1 MPSKARI
8 LNGDNESEIDECV
21 NTLRAGSVIGIP
33 TETVYGLAAIATNK
47 SAINLV
53 FAIKERPTS
62 HPLIL
67 HIADVSMLDDW
78 ATNISS
84 DVRVLCKKFWPG
96 PLTLILHKSDK
107 VLTEVTGG
115 RNTVAIR
122 CPNHSVTTKLL
133 KKLNDA
139 VVAPSANKFGKVS
152 PTTAQH
158 VVNDLGSDISI
169 VLDGG
174 ECSIGLESTI
184 IDCTTTPPQLLRTG
198 AITADQIMQE
208 CNITVVEAFGES
220 RAPGMLEK
228 HYAPMCRVV
237 LVSSSQDGLVE
248 AQRYVADGFK
258 VRLLDLNE
266 DLEMFARLLYSS
278 LRIADKDG
286 INVAIVVRAP
296 MKGIGLAI
304 NERLEKAANSF
315 LK

>member
-1 MPSKARI
+1 MPSKVRI
-8 LNGDNESEIDECV
+8 LDGNNESEIDECV
-21 NTLRAGSVIGIP
+21 KALRAGSVIGIP
-33 TETVYGLAAIATNK
+33 TETVYGLAAIATNS

-53 FAIKERPTS
+53 FTIKERPTS

-84 DVRVLCKKFWPG
+84 EARALCKKFWPG

-115 RNTVAIR
+115 RDTVAIR

-152 PTTAQH
+152 PTTAKH

-174 ECSIGLESTI
+174 DCSIGLESTI

-198 AITADQIMQE
+198 AITAEQILRE
-208 CNITVVEAFGES
+208 CNITVVSASGES

-228 HYAPMCRVV
+228 HYAPVCRVV
-237 LVSSSQDGLVE
+237 LVSSSQEGLIE

-258 VRLLDLNE
+258 VRLLDLTE
-266 DLEMFARLLYSS
+266 DLDMFARLLYSS
-278 LRIADKDG
+278 LRTADKDG
-286 INVAIVVRAP
+286 ITVAIVVRAP
-296 MKGIGLAI
+296 MKGIGFAI

-315 LK
+315 LQ

>member
-1 MPSKARI
+1 MPSKVRI
-8 LNGDNESEIDECV
+8 LDGNNESEIDECV
-21 NTLRAGSVIGIP
+21 KALRAGSVIGIP
-33 TETVYGLAAIATNK
+33 TETVYGLAAIATNS

-53 FAIKERPTS
+53 FTTKERPTS

-84 DVRVLCKKFWPG
+84 EARALCKKFWPG

-115 RNTVAIR
+115 RDTVAIR

-152 PTTAQH
+152 PTTAKH

-174 ECSIGLESTI
+174 DCSIGLESTI

-198 AITADQIMQE
+198 AITAEQILRE
-208 CNITVVEAFGES
+208 CNITVVSASGES

-228 HYAPMCRVV
+228 HYAPVCRVV
-237 LVSSSQDGLVE
+237 LVSSSQEGLIE

-258 VRLLDLNE
+258 VRLLDLTE
-266 DLEMFARLLYSS
+266 DLDMFARLLYSS
-278 LRIADKDG
+278 LRTADKDG
-286 INVAIVVRAP
+286 ITVAIVVRAP
-296 MKGIGLAI
+296 MKGIGFAI

>member
-8 LNGDNESEIDECV
+8 LDGNNESEIDECV
-21 NTLRAGSVIGIP
+21 KALRAGSVIGIP
-33 TETVYGLAAIATNK
+33 TETVYGLAAIATNS

-53 FAIKERPTS
+53 FTTKERPTS

-84 DVRVLCKKFWPG
+84 EARALCKKFWPG

-115 RNTVAIR
+115 RDTVAIR

-152 PTTAQH
+152 PTTAKH

-174 ECSIGLESTI
+174 DCSIGLESTI

-198 AITADQIMQE
+198 AITAEHILRE
-208 CNITVVEAFGES
+208 CNITVVAASGES

-228 HYAPMCRVV
+228 HYAPVCRVV
-237 LVSSSQDGLVE
+237 LVSSSQEGLIE

-258 VRLLDLNE
+258 VRLLDLTE
-266 DLEMFARLLYSS
+266 DLDMFARLLYSS
-278 LRIADKDG
+278 LRTADKDG
-286 INVAIVVRAP
+286 ITVAIVVRAP
-296 MKGIGLAI
+296 MKGIGFAI

>member
-8 LNGDNESEIDECV
+8 LDGNNESEIDECV
-21 NTLRAGSVIGIP
+21 KALRAGSVIGIP
-33 TETVYGLAAIATNK
+33 TETVYGLAAIATNS

-53 FAIKERPTS
+53 FTTKERPTS

-84 DVRVLCKKFWPG
+84 EARALCKKFWPG

-115 RNTVAIR
+115 RDTVAIR

-152 PTTAQH
+152 PTTAKH

-174 ECSIGLESTI
+174 DCSIGLESTI

-198 AITADQIMQE
+198 AITAEQILRE
-208 CNITVVEAFGES
+208 CNITVVSASGES

-228 HYAPMCRVV
+228 HYAPVCRVV
-237 LVSSSQDGLVE
+237 LVSSSQEGLIE

-258 VRLLDLNE
+258 VRLLDLTE
-266 DLEMFARLLYSS
+266 DLDIFARLLYSS
-278 LRIADKDG
+278 LRTADKDG
-286 INVAIVVRAP
+286 ITVAIVVRAP
-296 MKGIGLAI
+296 MKGIGFAI

-315 LK
+315 LQ

>member
-1 MPSKARI
+1 VPSKARI
-8 LNGDNESEIDECV
+8 LDGNSESEIDECIEM
-21 NTLRAGSVIGIP
+21 LRAGSVIGIP
-33 TETVYGLAAIATNK
+33 TETVYGLAAIATNS

-53 FAIKERPTS
+53 FTTKERPTS

-84 DVRVLCKKFWPG
+84 ETRALCKKFWPG

-115 RNTVAIR
+115 RDTVAIR

-152 PTTAQH
+152 PTTAKH

-174 ECSIGLESTI
+174 DCSIGLESTI

-198 AITADQIMQE
+198 AITAEQILRE
-208 CNITVVEAFGES
+208 CNITVVSASGES

-228 HYAPMCRVV
+228 HYAPVCRVV
-237 LVSSSQDGLVE
+237 LVSSSQEGLIE

-258 VRLLDLNE
+258 VRLLDLTE
-266 DLEMFARLLYSS
+266 DLDMFARLLYSS
-278 LRIADKDG
+278 LRTADKDG
-286 INVAIVVRAP
+286 ITVAIVVRAP
-296 MKGIGLAI
+296 MKGIGFAI

>member
-8 LNGDNESEIDECV
+8 LDGNSESEIDECV
-21 NTLRAGSVIGIP
+21 EMLRAGSVIGIP
-33 TETVYGLAAIATNK
+33 TETVYGLAAIATNS

-53 FAIKERPTS
+53 FTIKERPTS

-84 DVRVLCKKFWPG
+84 EARALCKKFWPG

-115 RNTVAIR
+115 RDTVAIR

-152 PTTAQH
+152 PTTAKH

-174 ECSIGLESTI
+174 DCSIGLESTI

-198 AITADQIMQE
+198 AITAEQILRE
-208 CNITVVEAFGES
+208 CNITVVSASGES

-228 HYAPMCRVV
+228 HYAPVCRVV
-237 LVSSSQDGLVE
+237 LVSSSQEGLIE

-258 VRLLDLNE
+258 VRLLDLTE
-266 DLEMFARLLYSS
+266 DLDMFARLLYSS
-278 LRIADKDG
+278 LRTADKDG
-286 INVAIVVRAP
+286 ITVAIVVRAP
-296 MKGIGLAI
+296 MKGIGFAI

-315 LK
+315 LQ

>member
-1 MPSKARI
+1 MPSRARI
-8 LNGDNESEIDECV
+8 LDGKRESEIDECV
-21 NTLRAGSVIGIP
+21 NTLRDGSVIGIP
-33 TETVYGLAAIATNK
+33 TETVYGLAAIATNS

-84 DVRVLCKKFWPG
+84 EARALCKQFWPG

-115 RNTVAIR
+115 RSTVAIR

-174 ECSIGLESTI
+174 DCSIGLESTI

-198 AITADQIMQE
+198 AITAEQIMQE
-208 CNITVVEAFGES
+208 CNITVAEASGES

-237 LVSSSQDGLVE
+237 LVSSSQEGLIE
-248 AQRYVADGFK
+248 AHRYVADGFK

-266 DLEMFARLLYSS
+266 DLDMFARLLYSS
-278 LRIADKDG
+278 LRTADKDG
-286 INVAIVVRAP
+286 INIAVVVRAP

-315 LK
+315 LQ

>member
-8 LNGDNESEIDECV
+8 LDGNNESEIDECV
-21 NTLRAGSVIGIP
+21 KALRAGSVIGIP
-33 TETVYGLAAIATNK
+33 TETVYGLAAIATNS

-53 FAIKERPTS
+53 FTTKERPTS

-84 DVRVLCKKFWPG
+84 EARALCKKFWPG

-115 RNTVAIR
+115 RDTVAIR

-152 PTTAQH
+152 PTTAKH

-174 ECSIGLESTI
+174 DCSIGLESTI

-198 AITADQIMQE
+198 AITAEQILRE
-208 CNITVVEAFGES
+208 CNITVVAASGES

-228 HYAPMCRVV
+228 HYAPVCRVV
-237 LVSSSQDGLVE
+237 LVSSSQEGLIE

-258 VRLLDLNE
+258 VRLLDLTE
-266 DLEMFARLLYSS
+266 DLDMFARLLYSS
-278 LRIADKDG
+278 LRTADKDG
-286 INVAIVVRAP
+286 ITVAIVVRAP
-296 MKGIGLAI
+296 MKGIGFAI

-315 LK
+315 LQ

>member
-1 MPSKARI
+1 MPSKVRI
-8 LNGDNESEIDECV
+8 LDGNNESEIDECV
-21 NTLRAGSVIGIP
+21 KALRAGSVIGIP
-33 TETVYGLAAIATNK
+33 TETVYGLAAIATNS

-84 DVRVLCKKFWPG
+84 EARALCKKFWPG

-115 RNTVAIR
+115 RDTVAIR

-152 PTTAQH
+152 PTTAKH

-174 ECSIGLESTI
+174 DCSIGLESTI

-198 AITADQIMQE
+198 AITAEHILRE
-208 CNITVVEAFGES
+208 CNITVVAASGES

-228 HYAPMCRVV
+228 HYAPVCRVV
-237 LVSSSQDGLVE
+237 LVSSSQEGLIE

-258 VRLLDLNE
+258 VRLLDLTE
-266 DLEMFARLLYSS
+266 DLDKFARLLYSS
-278 LRIADKDG
+278 LRTADKDG

-296 MKGIGLAI
+296 MKGIGFAI

>member
-84 DVRVLCKKFWPG
+84 EARALCKKFWPG

-115 RNTVAIR
+115 RDTVAIR

-152 PTTAQH
+152 PTTAKH

-174 ECSIGLESTI
+174 DCSIGLESTI

-198 AITADQIMQE
+198 AITAEQILRE
-208 CNITVVEAFGES
+208 CNITVVAASGES

-228 HYAPMCRVV
+228 HYAPVCRVV
-237 LVSSSQDGLVE
+237 LVSSSQEGLIE

-258 VRLLDLNE
+258 VRLLDLTE
-266 DLEMFARLLYSS
+266 DLDMFARLLYSS
-278 LRIADKDG
+278 LRTADKDG
-286 INVAIVVRAP
+286 ITVAIVVRAP
-296 MKGIGLAI
+296 MKGIGFAI

-315 LK
+315 LQ

>member
-33 TETVYGLAAIATNK
+33 TETVYGLAAIATNS

-53 FAIKERPTS
+53 FTIKERPTS

-84 DVRVLCKKFWPG
+84 EARALCKKFWPG

-115 RNTVAIR
+115 RDTVAIR

-152 PTTAQH
+152 PTTAKH

-174 ECSIGLESTI
+174 DCSIGLESTI

-198 AITADQIMQE
+198 AITAEHILQE
-208 CNITVVEAFGES
+208 CNITVVAASGES

-228 HYAPMCRVV
+228 HYAPVCRVV
-237 LVSSSQDGLVE
+237 LVSSSQEGLVE

-258 VRLLDLNE
+258 VRLLDLTE
-266 DLEMFARLLYSS
+266 DLDMFARLLYSS
-278 LRIADKDG
+278 LRTADKDG
-286 INVAIVVRAP
+286 ITVAIVVRAP
-296 MKGIGLAI
+296 MNGMGFAI

-315 LK
+315 LQ

>member
-8 LNGDNESEIDECV
+8 LDGNNESEIDECV
-21 NTLRAGSVIGIP
+21 KALRAGSVIGIP
-33 TETVYGLAAIATNK
+33 TETVYGLAAIATNS

-53 FAIKERPTS
+53 FTTKERPTS

-84 DVRVLCKKFWPG
+84 EARALCKKFWPG

-107 VLTEVTGG
+107 VLTEVTGD
-115 RNTVAIR
+115 RDTVAIR

-152 PTTAQH
+152 PTTAKH

-174 ECSIGLESTI
+174 DCSIGLESTI

-198 AITADQIMQE
+198 AITAEHILRE
-208 CNITVVEAFGES
+208 CNITVVAASGES

-228 HYAPMCRVV
+228 HYAPVCRVV
-237 LVSSSQDGLVE
+237 LVSSSQEGLIE

-258 VRLLDLNE
+258 VRLLDLTE
-266 DLEMFARLLYSS
+266 DLDKFARLLYSS
-278 LRIADKDG
+278 LRTADKDG

-296 MKGIGLAI
+296 MKGIGFAI

-315 LK
+315 LQ

>member
-8 LNGDNESEIDECV
+8 LDGNSESEIDECV
-21 NTLRAGSVIGIP
+21 KALRAGSVIGIP
-33 TETVYGLAAIATNK
+33 TETVYGLAAIATNS

-53 FAIKERPTS
+53 FTIKERPTS

-84 DVRVLCKKFWPG
+84 EARALCKKFWPG

-115 RNTVAIR
+115 RDTVAIR

-152 PTTAQH
+152 PTTAKH

-174 ECSIGLESTI
+174 DCSIGLESTI

-198 AITADQIMQE
+198 AITAEQILRE
-208 CNITVVEAFGES
+208 CNITVVSASGES

-228 HYAPMCRVV
+228 HYAPVCRVV
-237 LVSSSQDGLVE
+237 LVSSSQEGLIE

-258 VRLLDLNE
+258 VRLLDLTE
-266 DLEMFARLLYSS
+266 DLDMFARLLYSS
-278 LRIADKDG
+278 LRTADKDG

-296 MKGIGLAI
+296 MKGIGFAI

>member
-1 MPSKARI
+1 MPSKVRI
-8 LNGDNESEIDECV
+8 LDGNNESKIDECV
-21 NTLRAGSVIGIP
+21 ETLRAGSVIGIP
-33 TETVYGLAAIATNK
+33 TETVYGLAAIATNS
-47 SAINLV
+47 SAVNLI

-78 ATNISS
+78 ATNVSS
-84 DVRVLCKKFWPG
+84 ETRALCKQFWPG
-96 PLTLILHKSDK
+96 PLTVILHKSDK
-107 VLTEVTGG
+107 VLSEVTGG
-115 RNTVAIR
+115 RDTVAIR
-122 CPNHSVTTKLL
+122 CPNHSVTTNLL

-184 IDCTTTPPQLLRTG
+184 IDCTTIPPQLLRAG
-198 AITADQIMQE
+198 AITAEQIMQE
-208 CNITVVEAFGES
+208 CNITVVEASGES

-228 HYAPMCRVV
+228 HYAPVCRVV
-237 LVSSSQDGLVE
+237 LVSSSQEGLVQ

-266 DLEMFARLLYSS
+266 DLDMFARRLYSS
-278 LRIADKDG
+278 LRTADKDG

-304 NERLEKAANSF
+304 NERLEKATNSS
-315 LK
+315 LQ

>member
-1 MPSKARI
+1 MPSRARI
-8 LNGDNESEIDECV
+8 LDGKRESEIDECV
-21 NTLRAGSVIGIP
+21 NTLRDGSVIGIP
-33 TETVYGLAAIATNK
+33 TETVYGLAAIATNS

-84 DVRVLCKKFWPG
+84 EARALCKQFWPG

-115 RNTVAIR
+115 RSTVAIR

-174 ECSIGLESTI
+174 DCSIGLESTI

-198 AITADQIMQE
+198 AITAEQIMQE
-208 CNITVVEAFGES
+208 CNITVAEASGES

-237 LVSSSQDGLVE
+237 LVSSSQEGLIE
-248 AQRYVADGFK
+248 AHRYVADGFK

-266 DLEMFARLLYSS
+266 DLDMFARLLYSS
-278 LRIADKDG
+278 LRTADKDG
-286 INVAIVVRAP
+286 INVAVVVRAP

-315 LK
+315 LQ

>member
-8 LNGDNESEIDECV
+8 LDGNSESEIDECV
-21 NTLRAGSVIGIP
+21 EMLRAGSVIGIP
-33 TETVYGLAAIATNK
+33 TETVYGLAAIATNS

-53 FAIKERPTS
+53 FTTKERPTS

-84 DVRVLCKKFWPG
+84 EARALCKKFWPG

-115 RNTVAIR
+115 RDTVAIR

-152 PTTAQH
+152 PTTAKH

-174 ECSIGLESTI
+174 DCSIGLESTI

-198 AITADQIMQE
+198 AITAEQILRE
-208 CNITVVEAFGES
+208 CNITVVSASGES

-228 HYAPMCRVV
+228 HYAPVCRVV
-237 LVSSSQDGLVE
+237 LVSSSQEGLIE

-258 VRLLDLNE
+258 VRLLDLTE
-266 DLEMFARLLYSS
+266 DLDIFARLLYSS
-278 LRIADKDG
+278 LRTADKDG

-296 MKGIGLAI
+296 MKGIGFAI

>member
-8 LNGDNESEIDECV
+8 LDGNNESEIDECV
-21 NTLRAGSVIGIP
+21 KALRAGSVIGIP
-33 TETVYGLAAIATNK
+33 TETVYGLAAIATNS

-53 FAIKERPTS
+53 FTIKERPTS

-84 DVRVLCKKFWPG
+84 EARALCKKFWPG

-115 RNTVAIR
+115 RDTVAIR

-152 PTTAQH
+152 PTTAKH

-174 ECSIGLESTI
+174 DCSIGLESTI

-198 AITADQIMQE
+198 AITAEQILRE
-208 CNITVVEAFGES
+208 CNITVVSASGES

-228 HYAPMCRVV
+228 HYAPVCRVV
-237 LVSSSQDGLVE
+237 LVSSSQEGLIE

-266 DLEMFARLLYSS
+266 DLDKFARLLYSS
-278 LRIADKDG
+278 LRTADKDG

-296 MKGIGLAI
+296 MNGMGFAI

-315 LK
+315 LQ

>member
-8 LNGDNESEIDECV
+8 LDGNNESEIDECV
-21 NTLRAGSVIGIP
+21 KALRAGSVIGIP
-33 TETVYGLAAIATNK
+33 TETVYGLAAIATNS

-53 FAIKERPTS
+53 FTIKERPTS

-84 DVRVLCKKFWPG
+84 EARALCKKFWPG

-115 RNTVAIR
+115 RDTVAIR

-152 PTTAQH
+152 PTTAKH

-174 ECSIGLESTI
+174 DCSIGLESTI

-198 AITADQIMQE
+198 AITAEQILRE
-208 CNITVVEAFGES
+208 CNITVVSASGES

-228 HYAPMCRVV
+228 HYAPVCRVV
-237 LVSSSQDGLVE
+237 LVSSSQEGLIE

-258 VRLLDLNE
+258 VRLLDLTE
-266 DLEMFARLLYSS
+266 DLDMFARLLYSS
-278 LRIADKDG
+278 LRTADKDG
-286 INVAIVVRAP
+286 ITVAIVVRAP
-296 MKGIGLAI
+296 MKGIGFAI

>member
-1 MPSKARI
+1 VPSKARI
-8 LNGDNESEIDECV
+8 LDGNSESEIDECV
-21 NTLRAGSVIGIP
+21 EMLRAGSVIGIP
-33 TETVYGLAAIATNK
+33 TETVYGLAAIATNS

-53 FAIKERPTS
+53 FTTKERPTS

-84 DVRVLCKKFWPG
+84 EARALCKKFWPG

-115 RNTVAIR
+115 RDTVAIR

-152 PTTAQH
+152 PTTAKH

-174 ECSIGLESTI
+174 DCSIGLESTI

-198 AITADQIMQE
+198 AITAEQILRE
-208 CNITVVEAFGES
+208 CNITVVSASGES

-228 HYAPMCRVV
+228 HYAPVCRVV
-237 LVSSSQDGLVE
+237 LVSSSQEGLIE

-266 DLEMFARLLYSS
+266 DLDEFAPLLYSS
-278 LRIADKDG
+278 LRTADKDG

-296 MKGIGLAI
+296 MKGIGFAI

-315 LK
+315 LQ

>member
-8 LNGDNESEIDECV
+8 LDGNSESEIDECV
-21 NTLRAGSVIGIP
+21 EMLRAGSVIGIP
-33 TETVYGLAAIATNK
+33 TETVYGLAAIATNS

-53 FAIKERPTS
+53 FTIKERPTS

-84 DVRVLCKKFWPG
+84 EARALCKKFWPG

-115 RNTVAIR
+115 RDTVAIR

-152 PTTAQH
+152 PTTAKH

-174 ECSIGLESTI
+174 DCSIGLESTI

-198 AITADQIMQE
+198 AITAEQILRE
-208 CNITVVEAFGES
+208 CNITVVAASGES

-228 HYAPMCRVV
+228 HYAPVCRVV
-237 LVSSSQDGLVE
+237 LVSSSQEGLIE

-258 VRLLDLNE
+258 VRLLDLTE
-266 DLEMFARLLYSS
+266 DLDKFARLLYSS
-278 LRIADKDG
+278 LRTVDKDG

-296 MKGIGLAI
+296 MNGMGFAI

-315 LK
+315 LQ

>member
-8 LNGDNESEIDECV
+8 LDGNNESEIDECV
-21 NTLRAGSVIGIP
+21 KALRAGSVIGIP
-33 TETVYGLAAIATNK
+33 TETVYGLAAIATNS

-53 FAIKERPTS
+53 FTIKERPTS

-78 ATNISS
+78 ATNLSS
-84 DVRVLCKKFWPG
+84 EARALCKKFWPG

-115 RNTVAIR
+115 RDTVAIR

-152 PTTAQH
+152 PTTAKH

-174 ECSIGLESTI
+174 DCSIGLESTI

-198 AITADQIMQE
+198 AITAEQILRE
-208 CNITVVEAFGES
+208 CNITVVSASGES

-228 HYAPMCRVV
+228 HYAPVCRVV
-237 LVSSSQDGLVE
+237 LVSSSQEGLIE

-266 DLEMFARLLYSS
+266 DLDMFARLLYSS
-278 LRIADKDG
+278 LRTADKDG
-286 INVAIVVRAP
+286 ITVAIVVRAP
-296 MKGIGLAI
+296 MKGIGFAI

-315 LK
+315 LQ

>member
-8 LNGDNESEIDECV
+8 LDGNSESEIDECV
-21 NTLRAGSVIGIP
+21 EMLRAGSVIGIP
-33 TETVYGLAAIATNK
+33 TETVYGLAAIATNS

-53 FAIKERPTS
+53 FTTKERPTS

-84 DVRVLCKKFWPG
+84 EARALCKKFWPG

-115 RNTVAIR
+115 RDTVAIR

-152 PTTAQH
+152 PTTAKH

-174 ECSIGLESTI
+174 DCSIGLESTI

-198 AITADQIMQE
+198 AITAEQILRE
-208 CNITVVEAFGES
+208 CNITVVEASGES

-228 HYAPMCRVV
+228 HYAPVCRVV
-237 LVSSSQDGLVE
+237 LVSSSQEGLIE

-266 DLEMFARLLYSS
+266 DLDKFARLLYSS
-278 LRIADKDG
+278 LRTADKDG

-296 MKGIGLAI
+296 MKGIGFAI

>member
-8 LNGDNESEIDECV
+8 LDGNSESEIDECV
-21 NTLRAGSVIGIP
+21 EMLRAGSVIGIP
-33 TETVYGLAAIATNK
+33 TETVYGLAAIATNS

-53 FAIKERPTS
+53 FTTKERPTS

-84 DVRVLCKKFWPG
+84 EARALCKKFWPG

-115 RNTVAIR
+115 RDTVAIR

-152 PTTAQH
+152 PTTAKH

-174 ECSIGLESTI
+174 DCSIGLESTI

-198 AITADQIMQE
+198 AITAEQILRE
-208 CNITVVEAFGES
+208 CNITVVSASGES
-220 RAPGMLEK
+220 RAPGMLEM
-228 HYAPMCRVV
+228 HYAPVCRVV
-237 LVSSSQDGLVE
+237 LVSSSQEGLIE

-258 VRLLDLNE
+258 VRLLDLTE
-266 DLEMFARLLYSS
+266 DLDMFARLLYSS
-278 LRIADKDG
+278 LRTADKDG
-286 INVAIVVRAP
+286 ITVAIVVRAP
-296 MKGIGLAI
+296 MKGIGFAI

>member
-1 MPSKARI
+1 MPSKVRI
-8 LNGDNESEIDECV
+8 LDGNNESEIDECV
-21 NTLRAGSVIGIP
+21 KALRAGSVIGIP
-33 TETVYGLAAIATNK
+33 TETVYGLAAIATNS

-53 FAIKERPTS
+53 FTIKERPTS

-84 DVRVLCKKFWPG
+84 EARALCKKFWPG

-115 RNTVAIR
+115 RDTVAIR

-152 PTTAQH
+152 PTTAKH

-174 ECSIGLESTI
+174 DCSIGLESTI

-198 AITADQIMQE
+198 AITAEQILRE
-208 CNITVVEAFGES
+208 CNITVVSASGES

-228 HYAPMCRVV
+228 HYAPVCRVV
-237 LVSSSQDGLVE
+237 LVSSSQEGLIE

-258 VRLLDLNE
+258 VRLLDLTE
-266 DLEMFARLLYSS
+266 DLDKFARLLYSS
-278 LRIADKDG
+278 LRTADKDG

-296 MKGIGLAI
+296 MKGIGFAI

>member
-8 LNGDNESEIDECV
+8 LDGNSESEIDECV
-21 NTLRAGSVIGIP
+21 EMLRAGSVIGIP
-33 TETVYGLAAIATNK
+33 TETVYGLAAIATNS

-53 FAIKERPTS
+53 FTTKERPTS

-84 DVRVLCKKFWPG
+84 EARALCKKFWPG

-115 RNTVAIR
+115 RDTVAIR

-152 PTTAQH
+152 PTTAKH

-174 ECSIGLESTI
+174 DCSIGLESTI

-198 AITADQIMQE
+198 AITAEHILRE
-208 CNITVVEAFGES
+208 CNITVVAASGES

-228 HYAPMCRVV
+228 HYAPVCRVV
-237 LVSSSQDGLVE
+237 LVSSSQEGLIE

-258 VRLLDLNE
+258 VRLLDLTE
-266 DLEMFARLLYSS
+266 DLDKFARLLYSS
-278 LRIADKDG
+278 LRTADKDG

-296 MKGIGLAI
+296 MKGIGFAI

>member
-8 LNGDNESEIDECV
+8 LDGNNESEIDECV
-21 NTLRAGSVIGIP
+21 KALRAGSVIGIP
-33 TETVYGLAAIATNK
+33 TETVYGLAAIATNS

-53 FAIKERPTS
+53 FTTKERPTS

-84 DVRVLCKKFWPG
+84 EARALCKKFWPG

-115 RNTVAIR
+115 RDTVAIR

-152 PTTAQH
+152 PTTAKH

-174 ECSIGLESTI
+174 DCSIGLESTI

-198 AITADQIMQE
+198 AITAEHILRE
-208 CNITVVEAFGES
+208 CNITVVAASGES

-228 HYAPMCRVV
+228 HYAPVCRVV
-237 LVSSSQDGLVE
+237 LVSSSQEGLIE

-258 VRLLDLNE
+258 VRLLDLTE
-266 DLEMFARLLYSS
+266 DLDKFARLLYSS
-278 LRIADKDG
+278 LRTADKDG

-296 MKGIGLAI
+296 MKGIGFAI

-315 LK
+315 LQ

>member
-8 LNGDNESEIDECV
+8 LDGNNESEIDECV
-21 NTLRAGSVIGIP
+21 KALRAGSVIGIP
-33 TETVYGLAAIATNK
+33 TETVYGLAAIATNS

-53 FAIKERPTS
+53 FTIKERPTS

-84 DVRVLCKKFWPG
+84 EARALCKKFWPG

-115 RNTVAIR
+115 RDTVAIR
-122 CPNHSVTTKLL
+122 CPNHSATTKLL

-152 PTTAQH
+152 PTTAKH
-158 VVNDLGSDISI
+158 VVNDLGSDVSI

-174 ECSIGLESTI
+174 DCSIGLESTI

-198 AITADQIMQE
+198 AITAEQILRE
-208 CNITVVEAFGES
+208 CNITVVAASGES
-220 RAPGMLEK
+220 RASGMLEK
-228 HYAPMCRVV
+228 HYAPVCRVV
-237 LVSSSQDGLVE
+237 VVSSSQEGLIE

-258 VRLLDLNE
+258 VRLLDLTE
-266 DLEMFARLLYSS
+266 DLDKFARLLYSS
-278 LRIADKDG
+278 LRTADLDE

-296 MKGIGLAI
+296 MKGIGFAI

-315 LK
+315 LQ

>member
-8 LNGDNESEIDECV
+8 LDGNNESEIDECV
-21 NTLRAGSVIGIP
+21 KALRAGSVIGIP
-33 TETVYGLAAIATNK
+33 TETVYGLAAIATNS

-53 FAIKERPTS
+53 FTTKERPTS

-84 DVRVLCKKFWPG
+84 EARALCKKFWPG

-115 RNTVAIR
+115 RDTVAIR

-152 PTTAQH
+152 PTTAKH

-174 ECSIGLESTI
+174 DCSIGLESTI

-198 AITADQIMQE
+198 AITAEQILRE
-208 CNITVVEAFGES
+208 CNITVVSASGES

-228 HYAPMCRVV
+228 HYAPVCRVV
-237 LVSSSQDGLVE
+237 LVSSSQEGLIE

-258 VRLLDLNE
+258 VRLLDLTE
-266 DLEMFARLLYSS
+266 DLDKFARLLYSS
-278 LRIADKDG
+278 LRTADKDG
-286 INVAIVVRAP
+286 ITVAIVVRAP
-296 MKGIGLAI
+296 MKGIGFAI

-315 LK
+315 LQ

>member
-8 LNGDNESEIDECV
+8 LDGNSESEIDECV
-21 NTLRAGSVIGIP
+21 EMLRAGSVIGIP
-33 TETVYGLAAIATNK
+33 TETVYGLAAIATNS

-53 FAIKERPTS
+53 FTTKERPTS

-84 DVRVLCKKFWPG
+84 EARALCKKFWPG

-115 RNTVAIR
+115 RDTVAIR

-152 PTTAQH
+152 PTTAKH
-158 VVNDLGSDISI
+158 VVNDLGSNISI

-174 ECSIGLESTI
+174 DCSIGLESTI

-198 AITADQIMQE
+198 AITAEHILRE
-208 CNITVVEAFGES
+208 CNITVVAASGES

-228 HYAPMCRVV
+228 HYAPVCRVV
-237 LVSSSQDGLVE
+237 LVSSSQEGLIE

-266 DLEMFARLLYSS
+266 DLDKFARLLYSS
-278 LRIADKDG
+278 LRTADKDG

-296 MKGIGLAI
+296 MNGMGFAI

-315 LK
+315 LQ

>member
-8 LNGDNESEIDECV
+8 LDGNNESEIDECV
-21 NTLRAGSVIGIP
+21 KALRAGSVIGIP
-33 TETVYGLAAIATNK
+33 TETVYGLAAIATNS

-53 FAIKERPTS
+53 FTTKERPTS

-84 DVRVLCKKFWPG
+84 EARALCKKFWPG

-115 RNTVAIR
+115 RDTVAIR

-152 PTTAQH
+152 PTTAKH

-174 ECSIGLESTI
+174 DCSIGLESTI

-198 AITADQIMQE
+198 AITAEQIMQE
-208 CNITVVEAFGES
+208 CNITVVAASGES

-228 HYAPMCRVV
+228 HYAPVCRVV
-237 LVSSSQDGLVE
+237 LVSSSQEGLIE

-258 VRLLDLNE
+258 VRLLDLTE
-266 DLEMFARLLYSS
+266 DLDKFARLLYSS
-278 LRIADKDG
+278 LRTADKDG
-286 INVAIVVRAP
+286 ITVAIVVRAP
-296 MKGIGLAI
+296 MKGIGFAI

-315 LK
+315 LQ

>member
-8 LNGDNESEIDECV
+8 LDGNSESEIDECV
-21 NTLRAGSVIGIP
+21 EMLRAGSVIGIP
-33 TETVYGLAAIATNK
+33 TETVYGLAAIATNS

-53 FAIKERPTS
+53 FTTKERPTS

-84 DVRVLCKKFWPG
+84 EARALCKKFWPG

-115 RNTVAIR
+115 RDTVAIR

-152 PTTAQH
+152 PTTAKH
-158 VVNDLGSDISI
+158 VVNDLGSDISL

-174 ECSIGLESTI
+174 DCSIGLESTI

-198 AITADQIMQE
+198 AITAEQILRE
-208 CNITVVEAFGES
+208 CNITVVSASGES

-228 HYAPMCRVV
+228 HYAPVCRVV
-237 LVSSSQDGLVE
+237 LVSSSQEGLIE

-266 DLEMFARLLYSS
+266 DLDKFARLLYSS
-278 LRIADKDG
+278 LRTADKDG

>member
-8 LNGDNESEIDECV
+8 LDGNSESEIDECV
-21 NTLRAGSVIGIP
+21 EMLRAGSVIGIP
-33 TETVYGLAAIATNK
+33 TETVYGLAAIATNS

-53 FAIKERPTS
+53 FTIKERPTS

-84 DVRVLCKKFWPG
+84 EARALCKKFWPG

-115 RNTVAIR
+115 RDTVAIR

-152 PTTAQH
+152 PTTAKH

-174 ECSIGLESTI
+174 DCSIGLESTI

-198 AITADQIMQE
+198 AITAEQILRE
-208 CNITVVEAFGES
+208 CNITVVSASGES

-228 HYAPMCRVV
+228 HYAPVCRVV
-237 LVSSSQDGLVE
+237 LVSSSQEGLIE

-258 VRLLDLNE
+258 VRLLDLTE
-266 DLEMFARLLYSS
+266 DLDKFARLLYSS
-278 LRIADKDG
+278 LRTADKDG

-296 MKGIGLAI
+296 MKGIGFAI

>member
-8 LNGDNESEIDECV
+8 LDGNNESEIDECV
-21 NTLRAGSVIGIP
+21 KALRAGSVIGIP
-33 TETVYGLAAIATNK
+33 TETVYGLAAIATNS

-53 FAIKERPTS
+53 FTIKERPTS

-84 DVRVLCKKFWPG
+84 EARALCKKFWPG

-115 RNTVAIR
+115 RDTVAIR

-152 PTTAQH
+152 PTTAKH

-174 ECSIGLESTI
+174 DCSIGLESTI

-198 AITADQIMQE
+198 AITAEHILRE
-208 CNITVVEAFGES
+208 CNITVVAASGES

-228 HYAPMCRVV
+228 HYAPVCRVV
-237 LVSSSQDGLVE
+237 LVSSSQEGLIE

-266 DLEMFARLLYSS
+266 DLDKFARLLYSS
-278 LRIADKDG
+278 LRTADKDG

-296 MKGIGLAI
+296 MKGIGFAI

>member
-8 LNGDNESEIDECV
+8 LDGNNESEIDECV
-21 NTLRAGSVIGIP
+21 KALRAGSVIGIP
-33 TETVYGLAAIATNK
+33 TETVYGLAAIATNS

-53 FAIKERPTS
+53 FTTKERPTS

-84 DVRVLCKKFWPG
+84 EARALCKKFWPG

-115 RNTVAIR
+115 RDTVAIR

-152 PTTAQH
+152 PTTAKH

-174 ECSIGLESTI
+174 DCSIGLESTI

-198 AITADQIMQE
+198 AITAEQILRE
-208 CNITVVEAFGES
+208 CNITVVSASGES

-228 HYAPMCRVV
+228 HYAPVCRVV
-237 LVSSSQDGLVE
+237 LVSSSQEGLIE

-258 VRLLDLNE
+258 VRLLDLTE
-266 DLEMFARLLYSS
+266 DLDMFARLLYSS
-278 LRIADKDG
+278 LRTADKDG
-286 INVAIVVRAP
+286 ITVAIVVRAP
-296 MKGIGLAI
+296 MKGIGFAI

-315 LK
+315 LQ

>member
-8 LNGDNESEIDECV
+8 LDGNNESEIDECAKA
-21 NTLRAGSVIGIP
+21 LRAGSVIGIP
-33 TETVYGLAAIATNK
+33 TETVYGLAAIATNS

-53 FAIKERPTS
+53 FTIKERPTS

-84 DVRVLCKKFWPG
+84 EARALCKKFWPG

-115 RNTVAIR
+115 RDTVAIR

-152 PTTAQH
+152 PTTAKH

-174 ECSIGLESTI
+174 DCSIGLESTI

-198 AITADQIMQE
+198 AITAEQILRE
-208 CNITVVEAFGES
+208 CNITVVSASGES

-228 HYAPMCRVV
+228 HYAPVCRVV
-237 LVSSSQDGLVE
+237 LVSSSQEGLIE

-258 VRLLDLNE
+258 VRLLDLTE
-266 DLEMFARLLYSS
+266 DLDKFARLLYSS
-278 LRIADKDG
+278 LRTADKDG

-296 MKGIGLAI
+296 MKGIGFAI

>member
-1 MPSKARI
+1 MPSKVRI
-8 LNGDNESEIDECV
+8 LDGNNESEIDECV
-21 NTLRAGSVIGIP
+21 KALRAGSVIGIP
-33 TETVYGLAAIATNK
+33 TETVYGLAAIATNS

-53 FAIKERPTS
+53 FTIKERPTS

-84 DVRVLCKKFWPG
+84 EARALCKKFWPG

-115 RNTVAIR
+115 RDTVAIR

-152 PTTAQH
+152 PTTAKH

-174 ECSIGLESTI
+174 DCSIGLESTI

-198 AITADQIMQE
+198 AITAEHILRE
-208 CNITVVEAFGES
+208 CNITVVAASGES

-228 HYAPMCRVV
+228 HYAPVCRVV
-237 LVSSSQDGLVE
+237 LVSSSQEGLIE

-258 VRLLDLNE
+258 VRLLDLTE
-266 DLEMFARLLYSS
+266 DLDKFARLLYSS
-278 LRIADKDG
+278 LRTADKDG

-296 MKGIGLAI
+296 MKGIGFAI

-315 LK
+315 LQ

>member
-1 MPSKARI
+1 MPSKVRI
-8 LNGDNESEIDECV
+8 LDGNNESEIDECV
-21 NTLRAGSVIGIP
+21 KALRAGSVIGIP
-33 TETVYGLAAIATNK
+33 TETVYGLAAIATNS

-53 FAIKERPTS
+53 FTTKERPTS

-84 DVRVLCKKFWPG
+84 EARALCKKFWPG

-115 RNTVAIR
+115 RDTVAIR

-152 PTTAQH
+152 PTTAKH

-174 ECSIGLESTI
+174 DCSIGLESTI

-198 AITADQIMQE
+198 AITAEQILRE
-208 CNITVVEAFGES
+208 CNITVVSASGES

-228 HYAPMCRVV
+228 HYAPVCRVV
-237 LVSSSQDGLVE
+237 LVSSSQEGLIE

-258 VRLLDLNE
+258 VRLLDLTE
-266 DLEMFARLLYSS
+266 DLDKFARLLYSS
-278 LRIADKDG
+278 LRTADKDG

-296 MKGIGLAI
+296 MKGIGFAI

-315 LK
+315 LQ

>member
-84 DVRVLCKKFWPG
+84 EARALCKKFWPG

-115 RNTVAIR
+115 RDTVAIR

-152 PTTAQH
+152 PTTAKH

-174 ECSIGLESTI
+174 DCSIGLESTI

-198 AITADQIMQE
+198 AITAEHILRE
-208 CNITVVEAFGES
+208 CNITVVAASGES
-220 RAPGMLEK
+220 RASGMLEK
-228 HYAPMCRVV
+228 HYAPVCRVV
-237 LVSSSQDGLVE
+237 VVSSSQEGLIE

-266 DLEMFARLLYSS
+266 DLDKFARLLYSS
-278 LRIADKDG
+278 LRTADKDG

-296 MKGIGLAI
+296 MNGIGFAI

-315 LK
+315 LQ